1 MRRPAAVCAA
11 GFTAGIAVCEE
22 AGGYSFLLSAAG
34 FLLLF
39 LLNKCKNIEKN
50 KINVIREG
58 EKIPDGGL
66 EYKMSGRFRRDFLYF
81 FPLMKKTAVV
91 FLLFFAAGSL
101 RYSWFDADVSA
112 FDGRSGE
119 SAELTGR
126 IVSEEVREDRRV
138 FEIRVRNED
147 GSG

>member
-11 GFTAGIAVCEE
+11 GFTAGIAVCNE

-50 KINVIREG
+50 KINVIIEG
-58 EKIPDGGL
+58 EKIPDGEL

-91 FLLFFAAGSL
+91 FLLHSMPVCL
-101 RYSWFDADVSA
+101 LSTILVIPQ
-112 FDGRSGE
+112 
-119 SAELTGR
+119 L
-126 IVSEEVREDRRV
+126 
-138 FEIRVRNED
+138 
-147 GSG
+147 

>member
-1 MRRPAAVCAA
+1 MRRDYGRV
-11 GFTAGIAVCEE
+11 AVCEE
-22 AGGYSFLLSAAG
+22 AGGYPFC
-34 FLLLF
+34 FRRRIPLLF

-112 FDGRSGE
+112 FDGGAASPQ
-119 SAELTGR
+119 
-126 IVSEEVREDRRV
+126 
-138 FEIRVRNED
+138 N
-147 GSG
+147 

>member
-50 KINVIREG
+50 KNSNHYSQEYESRKKISIQ
-58 EKIPDGGL
+58 EK
-66 EYKMSGRFRRDFLYF
+66 
-81 FPLMKKTAVV
+81 
-91 FLLFFAAGSL
+91 
-101 RYSWFDADVSA
+101 
-112 FDGRSGE
+112 
-119 SAELTGR
+119 
-126 IVSEEVREDRRV
+126 
-138 FEIRVRNED
+138 EIII
-147 GSG
+147 

>member
-58 EKIPDGGL
+58 EKIPDGAIGVQDVRAFQAGFSL
-66 EYKMSGRFRRDFLYF
+66 FLSSDEEDSGRI
-81 FPLMKKTAVV
+81 
-91 FLLFFAAGSL
+91 
-101 RYSWFDADVSA
+101 SA
-112 FDGRSGE
+112 FFRGGKS
-119 SAELTGR
+119 
-126 IVSEEVREDRRV
+126 
-138 FEIRVRNED
+138 
-147 GSG
+147 